1 MTKLVTRYVTES
13 DFAGWDAFVASHPES
28 TFFHRIGW
36 LRVIRRAFRHEPHY
50 LVTENQ
56 EGEMV
61 AVLPLF
67 EVKSALFGHSLVSV
81 PFCVYGGPLAGNE
94 EAMLHITDYAAGLAK
109 RLNVDFLELRNIDK
123 IRDDWPVKSI
133 HSTFIRPIECDDAK
147 NLAAVK
153 YKQRAVVRKSLKNN
167 LEISFP
173 SDSDEFYL
181 AYSTSVRNLGTPV
194 FSKRYFLELK
204 REFGDDC
211 EILSVKKN
219 GQLHSALMSFYF
231 KDTVLPYYGGGL
243 PESRGSKAMDLMYF
257 DQMCRAGKKGYKLYD
272 FGRSKNDSGPFKYK
286 KHWGFE
292 AKPLNYQ
299 YFLVNSTELPD
310 LNPLNP
316 KYQLMINTWKKL
328 PLRLSQLI
336 GPLVSKY
343 LG

>member
-1 MTKLVTRYVTES
+1 MTNLVTRYITRN
-13 DFAGWDAFVASHPES
+13 DFAKWDAFVESHPES
-28 TFFHRIGW
+28 TFFHQIGW
-36 LRVIRRAFRHEPHY
+36 LRVIQRAFNHVPHY
-50 LVTENQ
+50 LITETS
-56 EGEMV
+56 EGHLA

-67 EVKSALFGHSLVSV
+67 EIKSMLFGHSLVSV
-81 PFCVYGGPLAGNE
+81 PFCVYGGPLADSE
-94 EAMLHITDYAAGLAK
+94 EAMLQITDHAAELAK
-109 RLNVDFLELRNIDK
+109 RLGVDFLELRNVNK

-133 HSTFIRPIECDDAK
+133 HSTFIRPLEDDDDK

-153 YKQRAVVRKSLKNN
+153 YKQRAVVRKSLKNK
-167 LEISFP
+167 LVISFP
-173 SDSDEFYL
+173 ADADEFYF

-194 FSKRYFLELK
+194 FSKRFFLELK
-204 REFGDDC
+204 REFGEDC

-231 KDTVLPYYGGGL
+231 RDTVLPYYGGGL

-257 DQMCRAGKKGYKLYD
+257 DQMCRAGKRGYKFYD
-272 FGRSKNDSGPFKYK
+272 FGRSKNDTGPFNYK

-292 AKPLNYQ
+292 PKPLNYQ
-299 YFLVNSTELPD
+299 YFLVNATEPPD

-316 KYQLMINTWKKL
+316 KYQLMIDTWKKL